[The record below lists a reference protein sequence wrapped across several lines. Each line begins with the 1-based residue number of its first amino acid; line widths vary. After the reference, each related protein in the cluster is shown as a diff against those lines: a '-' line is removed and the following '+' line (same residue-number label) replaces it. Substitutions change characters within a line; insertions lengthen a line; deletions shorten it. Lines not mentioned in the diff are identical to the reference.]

1 MMNNSNDVGQ
11 ILEHHTNSTWKGVY
25 QDTVIVTFK
34 DAALSINKIQ
44 TAFKVIDFSNNSFE
58 GSIPGS
64 IGRLV
69 SLHGLDMS
77 HSNFTGKIPSE
88 LGNLT
93 RLESMDLS
101 CNSLSGEIPQEFT
114 SLTSLSWSNLS
125 YNNLTGRIPQG
136 NQFLSFPSS
145 LFEGNAGLCG
155 IQLSKQCDNPGPDS
169 TTRSISA
176 PEPNTLWQDRLDAI
190 IFFLFDGLGFGV
202 GFALAIIFRSFYH
215 IEGWLGK
222 HMY

>member
-34 DAALSINKIQ
+34 DATLSINKIQ

-69 SLHGLDMS
+69 SLYGLDMS
-77 HSNFTGKIPSE
+77 HNNFTGKIPSQ

-101 CNSLSGEIPQEFT
+101 CNSLSPEKFHR
-114 SLTSLSWSNLS
+114 SLPL
-125 YNNLTGRIPQG
+125 
-136 NQFLSFPSS
+136 
-145 LFEGNAGLCG
+145 
-155 IQLSKQCDNPGPDS
+155 
-169 TTRSISA
+169 
-176 PEPNTLWQDRLDAI
+176 
-190 IFFLFDGLGFGV
+190 
-202 GFALAIIFRSFYH
+202 
-215 IEGWLGK
+215 
-222 HMY
+222 